1 MTSNLIIKVD
11 DEPVYIWQGY
21 KDNDHCCTCD
31 GTKECAE
38 GIKCDKK
45 IGCTEY
51 IISNGEGG
59 YIRPLKRIQP
69 KK

>member
-38 GIKCDKK
+38 GI
-45 IGCTEY
+45 GCIEY
-51 IISNGEGG
+51 IISNGERG
-59 YIRPLKRIQP
+59 YILPLKRIQP